1 MTEFGIGDLVE
12 VKKDGGLS
20 PALRFYHNKKGIIIN
35 RESESH
41 SLMECYTYVAWK
53 VIFPNQKTAVFKDYE
68 LILVSSANKK
78 S

>member
-1 MTEFGIGDLVE
+1 MTDLGIGDLVE

-20 PALRFYHNKKGIIIN
+20 PALRFYHNKKGMIIK

-41 SLMECYTYVAWK
+41 SLMECYTYITWK

-68 LILVSSANKK
+68 LTLVSSANKK

>member
-1 MTEFGIGDLVE
+1 MTDFGIGDLVE

-20 PALRFYHNKKGIIIN
+20 PTLRFFHNKKGMIIK

-41 SLMECYTYVAWK
+41 SLMECYTYIVWK
-53 VIFPNQKTAVFKDYE
+53 VMFPNQKTAVFKDYE
-68 LILVSSANKK
+68 LTLVSSANKK

>member
-1 MTEFGIGDLVE
+1 MTDFGIGDLVE

-20 PALRFYHNKKGIIIN
+20 PTLRFFHNKKGIIIN

-41 SLMECYTYVAWK
+41 SLIEHYTYVAWK
-53 VIFPNQKTAVFKDYE
+53 VLFPNQKTAVFKDYE
-68 LILVSSANKK
+68 LTLVSSANKK